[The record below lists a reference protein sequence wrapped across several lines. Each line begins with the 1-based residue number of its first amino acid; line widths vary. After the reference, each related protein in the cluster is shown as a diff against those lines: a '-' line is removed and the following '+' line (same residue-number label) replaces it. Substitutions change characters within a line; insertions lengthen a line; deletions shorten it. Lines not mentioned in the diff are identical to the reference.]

1 MDAEAIRDVFRSFGP
16 VQTRRMFGGQGIYQ
30 DGLMFALEAG
40 GELYLK
46 VDEESVG
53 TFQELGSCPFS
64 VEMKNGRAT
73 LTSYWLMPESALDD
87 PDEARDFAVMA
98 LGAARRAKARKGTRS
113 ASSKKATEKAPRK
126 ARRTASEP
134 AT

>member
-1 MDAEAIRDVFRSFGP
+1 MDAEAIRDIFRSFGP
-16 VQTRRMFGGQGIYQ
+16 VHIRRMFGGKGIYQ
-30 DGLMFALEAG
+30 GELMFALEAG

-53 TFQELGSCPFS
+53 TFQELGSRPFT
-64 VEMKNGRAT
+64 VEMKNGQAT

-87 PDEARDFAVMA
+87 PDEAREFATMA
-98 LGAARRAKARKGTRS
+98 LGAARRVKARKGT
-113 ASSKKATEKAPRK
+113 KATPSRKAPKKTRK
-126 ARRTASEP
+126 TAHEP

>member
-1 MDAEAIRDVFRSFGP
+1 MDAETIRDVFRGFGLL
-16 VQTRRMFGGQGIYQ
+16 QIRRMFGGQGIYR

-53 TFQELGSCPFS
+53 TFQELGSRPFT
-64 VEMKNGRAT
+64 VEMRNGRAT

-87 PDEARDFAVMA
+87 PDEARDFAALA
-98 LGAARRAKARKGTRS
+98 LGAARRAKARKGTKA
-113 ASSKKATEKAPRK
+113 ASTKKAPKKARK
-126 ARRTASEP
+126 AASEP

>member
-16 VQTRRMFGGQGIYQ
+16 IQIRRMFGGKGIYQ
-30 DGLMFALEAG
+30 DEMMFALEAG

-46 VDEESVG
+46 ADEDSVKV
-53 TFQELGSCPFS
+53 FQELGSRPFTF
-64 VEMKNGRAT
+64 ETRDGRTT

-87 PDEARDFAVMA
+87 PDEAREFATMA
-98 LGAARRAKARKGTRS
+98 LGAALRAKARKGAKA
-113 ASSKKATEKAPRK
+113 ASTKKAPRK
-126 ARRTASEP
+126 ARKTASEP

>member
-16 VQTRRMFGGQGIYQ
+16 VHIRRMFGGKGIYQ
-30 DGLMFALEAG
+30 DELMFALEAG

-46 VDEESVG
+46 VDEESVKA
-53 TFQELGSCPFS
+53 FQELGSRPFTF
-64 VEMKNGRAT
+64 EMRDGRAT

-87 PDEARDFAVMA
+87 PDEAREFATMA
-98 LGAARRAKARKGTRS
+98 LGAARRTKVRKGTKA
-113 ASSKKATEKAPRK
+113 ASVRKAPKRIRK
-126 ARRTASEP
+126 TASEP

>member
-1 MDAEAIRDVFRSFGP
+1 MDAEAIRDVFRGFGP
-16 VQTRRMFGGQGIYQ
+16 MQIRRMFGGKGIYQ

-46 VDEESVG
+46 VNEESVG
-53 TFQELGSCPFS
+53 TFQERGSRPFT
-64 VEMKNGRAT
+64 VEMRNGSAT

-87 PDEARDFAVMA
+87 PDEAREFAAMA
-98 LGAARRAKARKGTRS
+98 LGAARRTKARKGAKGGSTR
-113 ASSKKATEKAPRK
+113 KAPSRTRK
-126 ARRTASEP
+126 KASEP